1 MDRAT
6 LLQIFQ
12 SRPERS
18 DYSKLQ
24 KQGRTFYQ
32 EARRQA
38 SNTQARHI
46 SVSFLFVRAEE
57 VYVIPVCLCSPSR
70 YRRLYIL
77 SGFVSTFV
85 CSLYICISV
94 RWSCRCSRGCCRV
107 SCLQT
112 RFSFFFFFL
121 FFLRVFI
128 LPFTFLSFV
137 PVNRECSLPTYA
149 RDVSSV
155 AVDLVAFHPNS

>member
-12 SRPERS
+12 SRLERS

-46 SVSFLFVRAEE
+46 SVSFLFRSRRRSVRHTPRVCVPLLAIVAVYSVWFRPYFRVFP
-57 VYVIPVCLCSPSR
+57 VYVSAFFTGPVVVPVAVVVFRAC
-70 YRRLYIL
+70 RRIL
-77 SGFVSTFV
+77 F
-85 CSLYICISV
+85 L
-94 RWSCRCSRGCCRV
+94 
-107 SCLQT
+107 
-112 RFSFFFFFL
+112 SFFFHFFFPF

-128 LPFTFLSFV
+128 LYRYFCFFLFCSCIANVLSILRVLVTFRRS
-137 PVNRECSLPTYA
+137 
-149 RDVSSV
+149 
-155 AVDLVAFHPNS
+155 